1 MSFYNEV
8 GNLENTWYR
17 NVFLDKVD
25 CNFINLIQDGG
36 QMVPL
41 PPVFPLKV
49 KNEVMVTSLIEML
62 ELATFGLMTTSTI

>member
-17 NVFLDKVD
+17 NDFLDKVD

-36 QMVPL
+36 QKVPL